1 MNKIKTVLAVTL
13 VAALVGWVGY
23 TFYEAYQPVPVR
35 LQGQIEAQQ
44 YRLSSKVAGRI
55 DEVLVDKGDHV
66 KQGQLVFTI
75 SSPEL
80 EARLEQAQAGRDAA
94 GALAKE
100 AQNGAR
106 HQQIAAA
113 RDEWQKAEA
122 AANLLE
128 KTYHRLNNLYRDGV
142 LSEQKRD
149 EAYTQWQAAKF
160 TADAASQMYQMTRK
174 GARDETK
181 KAALE
186 KARMAAGTVTEV
198 KAYMA
203 DTQVHSRY
211 QGEVA
216 QVLLHTG
223 ELAPQGFPVV
233 TVVDMED
240 AWVVLH
246 VREDMLQDF
255 NQGREFTATIPALG
269 NSTHRFR
276 VSHVAVMG
284 DFATWRATDSS
295 NGFDMRTFEIE
306 GRPVEPIEGLRV
318 GMSVLVENHV

>member
-1 MNKIKTVLAVTL
+1 MNKIKAVLAVTL

-23 TFYEAYQPVPVR
+23 TFYQAYQPVPTR

-44 YRLSSKVAGRI
+44 YSVSSKVAGRI
-55 DEVLVDKGDHV
+55 DEVLVHKGDQV
-66 KQGQLVFTI
+66 KQGQLIFTI
-75 SSPEL
+75 NSPEL
-80 EARLEQAQAGRDAA
+80 EAKLEQAQAGRDAA

-100 AQNGAR
+100 VENGAR
-106 HQQIAAA
+106 HQQIKAAK
-113 RDEWQKAEA
+113 DQWQKASA
-122 AANLLE
+122 AAKLLE
-128 KTYHRLNNLYRDGV
+128 KTHSRINNLYMDGV
-142 LSEQKRD
+142 ISEQKRD
-149 EAYTQWQAAKF
+149 EAYTQWQASRF
-160 TADAASQMYQMTRK
+160 TADAASQMYQMTQK
-174 GARDETK
+174 GARSETK
-181 KAALE
+181 KAAQE
-186 KARMAAGTVTEV
+186 KARMAAGAVAEV
-198 KAYMA
+198 KAYVA
-203 DTQVHSRY
+203 DTKVHSWY
-211 QGEVA
+211 NGEVA
-216 QVLLHTG
+216 QVLLHKG

-246 VREDMLQDF
+246 VREDMLKDF

-269 NSTHRFR
+269 ETTYKFR

-318 GMSVLVENHV
+318 GMSVRVENNV